1 VKKRTPVNTRKPAEI
16 LRAAPP
22 VNAVGQQVDLQV
34 NETLV
39 LAGRASDR
47 AVLKVEF

>member
-1 VKKRTPVNTRKPAEI
+1 MRKSAEV
-16 LRAAPP
+16 LRDVPL

-39 LAGRASDR
+39 LAGRANDR